1 MSHVSPTSDLK
12 QARATYSVRVL
23 AVRMITPT
31 IRAVRVEKPAEF
43 VFRASQ
49 AARIF
54 LRAPH
59 DLEPHPISMASAPTR
74 NYLEFVVRRSESA
87 WKQSYFA
94 VREGD
99 VLQIQGPVA
108 RFFLDTTRPAL
119 EGLEGA
125 DVDRVGRARYVDFA
139 DECAEVE
146 PGYRR
151 IAVGHH
157 PECGTCAARRKA
169 GRV

>member
-12 QARATYSVRVL
+12 PARATYSVRVL

-54 LRAPH
+54 LPAPH
-59 DLEPHPISMASAPTR
+59 DLEPHRISMASAPTL

-94 VREGD
+94 LREGD
-99 VLQIQGPVA
+99 VL
-108 RFFLDTTRPAL
+108 
-119 EGLEGA
+119 
-125 DVDRVGRARYVDFA
+125 
-139 DECAEVE
+139 
-146 PGYRR
+146 
-151 IAVGHH
+151 
-157 PECGTCAARRKA
+157 
-169 GRV
+169 